1 MNNINLNKVL
11 KREFQETILKKS
23 LIDFEKN
30 KSDILLSRG
39 FYVYGNP
46 GVGKTTFVNNILK
59 ELNYDII
66 NYDAS
71 NIRNKNIIDMITKHN
86 MSDTNI
92 LSLFNAKKRKI
103 AIVMDEIDGLSNGD
117 KASLSNLIKLIRPKK
132 TKKQKKEDITYLPII
147 CIGNYQNDKK
157 IKELKKISTCI
168 ELKNPNK
175 DEIEL
180 LFKLLMP
187 KINKNIV
194 EDFSKTLKGDI
205 RKIVS
210 LLDIYNKDIDIIN
223 NNNELINYEKILNE
237 DTKTITKYLINNE
250 INLKDHNILL
260 NETDRTSIALLFH
273 ENIIDVLKVY
283 DNNISIPFYLEVLD
297 DYSYTDYIDRI
308 TFQNQI
314 WIFNEISSL
323 MKTVRNNNRLFE
335 NKNIK
340 DKIKYNPNDVRFTK
354 VLTKYST
361 EYNNQVF
368 IQKLTN
374 IMNMDKKDMLS
385 YFSYLVKIY
394 NDIEILKLF
403 EGYDINKLDINRILR
418 FIDTLT
424 REYK

>member
-1 MNNINLNKVL
+1 MDNINLNKVL

-30 KSDILLSRG
+30 KSNILLSRG

-59 ELNYDII
+59 QLNYDII
-66 NYDAS
+66 SYDAS
-71 NIRNKNIIDMITKHN
+71 NIRNKSIIDMITKHN

-92 LSLFNAKKRKI
+92 LSLFNTKKRKI
-103 AIVMDEIDGLSNGD
+103 AIIMDEIDGLSNGD

-132 TKKQKKEDITYLPII
+132 TNKQKKEDITYLPII

-168 ELKNPNK
+168 ELKNPNEN
-175 DEIEL
+175 EIKH
-180 LFKLLMP
+180 LFNLLMP
-187 KINKNIV
+187 KIDKKIV
-194 EDFSKTLKGDI
+194 DDFSKTLKGDI
-205 RKIVS
+205 RRIVS

-237 DTKTITKYLINNE
+237 DTKTITKYLLNNK
-250 INLKDHNILL
+250 INLKHHNILL

-273 ENIIDVLKVY
+273 ENIVDVLKVY

-335 NKNIK
+335 NKDIR
-340 DKIKYNPNDVRFTK
+340 DKIKYNPSDVRFTK

-385 YFSYLVKIY
+385 YFNYLVKIY
-394 NDIEILKLF
+394 NDNELLKIF
-403 EGYDINKLDINRILR
+403 EGYDINKLDINRIIR
-418 FIDTLT
+418 FINTLNK
-424 REYK
+424 EE